1 MERKSFHFEAIPCL
15 IQSTSTHSLI
25 CLSIIAYT
33 VYAQV
38 HIYVLGGVFVFLWD
52 KVSGMPMTLFRWAE
66 SSGDSL
72 TGQSRVP
79 GGDY

>member
-1 MERKSFHFEAIPCL
+1 MRSYISMSWEA
-15 IQSTSTHSLI
+15 
-25 CLSIIAYT
+25 
-33 VYAQV
+33 
-38 HIYVLGGVFVFLWD
+38 VFVFLWD

-72 TGQSRVP
+72 TGQSRVT

>member
-1 MERKSFHFEAIPCL
+1 
-15 IQSTSTHSLI
+15 
-25 CLSIIAYT
+25 